1 MNALF
6 SGLWFQLV
14 INWYLLTYKH
24 HSLDACNRTSCFFN
38 SSDTLRAAIG
48 FSQQTKILSS
58 VHNACKMMAL
68 PSSVLPVHRI
78 STSVALMQ
86 LTLSTCKMRA
96 AKAGPPGEMVKG
108 KENSSIPVSF
118 AAKQEGGVSNVN
130 TLLKRK
136 GTAQERGQISIAK
149 SAWAHAPTRASLTA
163 MANALSSTL
172 NSEQT
177 HDRHASESCM

>member
-1 MNALF
+1 MHGNE
-6 SGLWFQLV
+6 V
-14 INWYLLTYKH
+14 YP
-24 HSLDACNRTSCFFN
+24 
-38 SSDTLRAAIG
+38 AA
-48 FSQQTKILSS
+48 
-58 VHNACKMMAL
+58 
-68 PSSVLPVHRI
+68 
-78 STSVALMQ
+78 
-86 LTLSTCKMRA
+86 A
-96 AKAGPPGEMVKG
+96 AVSKELECSENDGEMVKG